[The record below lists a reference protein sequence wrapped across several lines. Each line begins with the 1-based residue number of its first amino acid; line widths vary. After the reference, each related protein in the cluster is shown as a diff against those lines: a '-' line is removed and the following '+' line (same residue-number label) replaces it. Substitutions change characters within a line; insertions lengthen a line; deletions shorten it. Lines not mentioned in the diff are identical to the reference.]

1 SADSILVD
9 EPKPTSFFNQSVTLL
24 PDFDDAS
31 EEFWK
36 ENRQDILTQEEIA
49 VLQMVDT
56 LKRIPI
62 VRLFSEGLKFFVT
75 GYLPVGDFDIGP
87 WPGFFNYNDIEGVR
101 LGMGFRT
108 NLKFSNKWVLYGYA
122 GYGFKDAELKYSAK
136 VTRILDRQH

>member
-1 SADSILVD
+1 
-9 EPKPTSFFNQSVTLL
+9 
-24 PDFDDAS
+24 
-31 EEFWK
+31 
-36 ENRQDILTQEEIA
+36 TQEEIA

-62 VRLFSEGLKFFVT
+62 VRLFSEGLKFLGT

-136 VTRILDRQH
+136 VTRILDRQHWTSVSLSTQKEIDQVGLEISSLQGNSVFLAA